1 MKTKLAAIAILPVGV
16 VALASMAV
24 AGPSSKPKP
33 QRVVITATASGDVD
47 HYVLRPRTP
56 GPVKRDSGVRTACC
70 WTERFI
76 VRDGQKIEIDDP
88 LVTFT
93 GKRGTFSYRARI
105 SWLDAGNGYTIGT
118 GTWKVVAGS
127 GAYAHFKGHGRIA
140 SDWPAQNEMS
150 WQAEGFLGPK

>member
-1 MKTKLAAIAILPVGV
+1 MGTRLVSLAILTIGAIV
-16 VALASMAV
+16 LASV
-24 AGPSSKPKP
+24 AAAHPSSNKKP
-33 QRVVITATASGDVD
+33 QRVVITATSSGDVD

-118 GTWKVVAGS
+118 GTWKLVAGS
-127 GAYAHFKGHGRIA
+127 GAYAHFKGHGRLA
-140 SDWPAQNEMS
+140 VDWPSQGEIS
-150 WQAEGFLGPK
+150 FQVEGYLGPR